1 MELAAIYHRST
12 DQFCYPLNDDEL
24 IINIQTGYDVDR
36 VFLYEGDP
44 YLAGIMGGKEKW
56 AGERM
61 EIYYKK
67 RLKNH
72 IWWTTTVRPQY
83 KRSKYY
89 FELHSGDEVLYYFE
103 DGFYTE
109 EEMNHEGKSLAL
121 FQFPWMNGADI
132 FRTPDWVNET
142 IWYQIFPERFC
153 NGDKSNDPE
162 GVRPW
167 KSEKITDH
175 RAYYGGDL
183 QGIIDKVPYLRD
195 LGITG
200 LYLTPIFEANSNHKY
215 NTKDYR
221 KVDPAFGTNE
231 TLRQLVDICHGA
243 GIRVMLDG
251 VFNHTG
257 TDIPMWQDVM
267 EKGQDSECA
276 DWYMINEWPVT
287 LGHSTKDGRF
297 YSFAFSDQM
306 PKLDT
311 NHPAVQQYLLDI
323 VQFWMEEF
331 DIDGLRLDV
340 GNEIS
345 HRFLKQLR
353 YMTKAKKPDFYFLG
367 EIWHDSMDW
376 LRGDEYDAVMNY
388 PLSTAINNFWVFDD
402 WKKEEFEYAINKSFT
417 TYMQQ
422 ANDVLFNLLDS
433 HDTDRL
439 MHRLGN
445 DLDVFYQQL
454 AVLYAMP
461 GSPCVFYGTE
471 IAMEGAHDPD
481 CRRCMPWDEIEAGLY
496 DERINELRQL
506 IALRKQHPAFRSRNF
521 HFPNEVEDPR
531 VIEFMK
537 LCDEEVVRIVLN
549 CGNNAVDVPVNVDKV
564 LYRRK
569 YEQGVLLPKGILI
582 YSE

>member
-1 MELAAIYHRST
+1 
-12 DQFCYPLNDDEL
+12 
-24 IINIQTGYDVDR
+24 
-36 VFLYEGDP
+36 
-44 YLAGIMGGKEKW
+44 
-56 AGERM
+56 
-61 EIYYKK
+61 
-67 RLKNH
+67 
-72 IWWTTTVRPQY
+72 
-83 KRSKYY
+83 
-89 FELHSGDEVLYYFE
+89 
-103 DGFYTE
+103 
-109 EEMNHEGKSLAL
+109 
-121 FQFPWMNGADI
+121 
-132 FRTPDWVNET
+132 
-142 IWYQIFPERFC
+142 
-153 NGDKSNDPE
+153 
-162 GVRPW
+162 
-167 KSEKITDH
+167 
-175 RAYYGGDL
+175 
-183 QGIIDKVPYLRD
+183 
-195 LGITG
+195 
-200 LYLTPIFEANSNHKY
+200 
-215 NTKDYR
+215 
-221 KVDPAFGTNE
+221 
-231 TLRQLVDICHGA
+231 
-243 GIRVMLDG
+243 
-251 VFNHTG
+251 
-257 TDIPMWQDVM
+257 
-267 EKGQDSECA
+267 
-276 DWYMINEWPVT
+276 
-287 LGHSTKDGRF
+287 
-297 YSFAFSDQM
+297 
-306 PKLDT
+306 
-311 NHPAVQQYLLDI
+311 
-323 VQFWMEEF
+323 
-331 DIDGLRLDV
+331 
-340 GNEIS
+340 
-345 HRFLKQLR
+345 
-353 YMTKAKKPDFYFLG
+353 MTKTKKPDFYLLG

-481 CRRCMPWDEIEAGLY
+481 CRRCMPWDEIEAGTY
-496 DERINELRQL
+496 DERINELKQL

-549 CGNNAVDVPVNVDKV
+549 CGNNAEDVPVDVDKV